1 MNRNQ
6 TIKLSVPVDKD
17 YLPFLLSHINTAA
30 TFFGVKQKSVGEI
43 ELACEEALVNIIEHG
58 EHFDEKDSLEIECM
72 PSEKGMEIIIHER
85 GIPFNPQNA
94 SKYTLPKALEEMM
107 TQGLGLFLMQQ
118 FMDSVVYNNLGPEG
132 LEIRLIKNWESD
144 EQKSRH
150 AVAMIDDNELSVPA
164 QDIDNIKARIAVPG
178 DAIEIV
184 RCAYRLHGYTF
195 WDSMIYDYQKLAKDI
210 SERTIISVVA
220 VLPGGRVVGHAAWL
234 YHRPEDTIVEATY
247 GFVDPA
253 YLNQGVLKKIAIEQW
268 NYLETSNT
276 IKGSYSLAVTNHVYS
291 QKILHQYGF
300 KDCGI
305 RLASTIE
312 SWKSKGVTN
321 DFNNERISDI
331 VSYISLR
338 KQSQALFLPVRHADM
353 ITRLYSY
360 LGLDREFLEAE
371 PCRSSFSHQSDL
383 TLDKIDH
390 DKDAEIFV
398 ASYGD
403 DVVTEIRKILRGLCV
418 DGYVSILLFLSL
430 ENPATPGLVPAFE
443 EMGFFF
449 SGILPMTL
457 IGDALMLQYLNN
469 SRVDYSKIQ
478 IYSETGKRL
487 LKYIQSCDP
496 WAEVDGEQTIFES
509 CSASGGEPR

>member
-1 MNRNQ
+1 M
-6 TIKLSVPVDKD
+6 
-17 YLPFLLSHINTAA
+17 
-30 TFFGVKQKSVGEI
+30 
-43 ELACEEALVNIIEHG
+43 
-58 EHFDEKDSLEIECM
+58 
-72 PSEKGMEIIIHER
+72 
-85 GIPFNPQNA
+85 
-94 SKYTLPKALEEMM
+94 
-107 TQGLGLFLMQQ
+107 
-118 FMDSVVYNNLGPEG
+118 
-132 LEIRLIKNWESD
+132 
-144 EQKSRH
+144 
-150 AVAMIDDNELSVPA
+150 
-164 QDIDNIKARIAVPG
+164 
-178 DAIEIV
+178 
-184 RCAYRLHGYTF
+184 
-195 WDSMIYDYQKLAKDI
+195 
-210 SERTIISVVA
+210 
-220 VLPGGRVVGHAAWL
+220 
-234 YHRPEDTIVEATY
+234 
-247 GFVDPA
+247 
-253 YLNQGVLKKIAIEQW
+253 LKKIAIEQW

-321 DFNNERISDI
+321 DFKNERISDI

-418 DGYVSILLFLSL
+418 DGYVSILLFFKL
-430 ENPATPGLVPAFE
+430 
-443 EMGFFF
+443 
-449 SGILPMTL
+449 
-457 IGDALMLQYLNN
+457 
-469 SRVDYSKIQ
+469 
-478 IYSETGKRL
+478 
-487 LKYIQSCDP
+487 
-496 WAEVDGEQTIFES
+496 
-509 CSASGGEPR
+509 GEPVNTAPCPRI